1 MHTHCS
7 QGCQTQIHRD
17 KLSFQMGLADLGV
30 QTHQGLGG
38 SFGMCFPIPTAQA
51 LPALRHSRNDNSN
64 KEASEVLIKQ

>member
-51 LPALRHSRNDNSN
+51 LPAPSTAEMTTAIRKLQKS
-64 KEASEVLIKQ
+64 

>member
-38 SFGMCFPIPTAQA
+38 SFGMCSQFPLPRPCQLRAQQ
-51 LPALRHSRNDNSN
+51 
-64 KEASEVLIKQ
+64 K